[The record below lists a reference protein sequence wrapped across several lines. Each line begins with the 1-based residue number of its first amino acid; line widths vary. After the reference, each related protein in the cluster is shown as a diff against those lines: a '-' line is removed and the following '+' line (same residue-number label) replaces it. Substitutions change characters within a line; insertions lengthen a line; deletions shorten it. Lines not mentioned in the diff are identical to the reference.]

1 MAIAGVLLVVAG
13 AAIVQGGGRTTIAG
27 VAWSLLGLGCEA
39 SFTLLAVPILA
50 RLGPFSVSAHSCWIA
65 AILLAATAV
74 AADGG
79 GALRRPE
86 TSQLLAIV
94 YLAVVLTAI
103 AFVLWY
109 GAVDVLGPGSAGLFA
124 GLIPIAAASSG
135 LIPGLTTITVTVL
148 GGSLIVGVGLAIG
161 IAGDR
166 TGPTGR

>member
-1 MAIAGVLLVVAG
+1 M
-13 AAIVQGGGRTTIAG
+13 
-27 VAWSLLGLGCEA
+27 
-39 SFTLLAVPILA
+39 
-50 RLGPFSVSAHSCWIA
+50 
-65 AILLAATAV
+65 
-74 AADGG
+74 
-79 GALRRPE
+79 
-86 TSQLLAIV
+86 
-94 YLAVVLTAI
+94 TAI